1 MIMHKSYPL
10 LLAGLALAAM
20 AATARIPADDSAS
33 PVLSL
38 LASADFARPSAQ
50 VPLDRELV
58 TLAARQLTH

>member
-1 MIMHKSYPL
+1 MHKSYPL

-33 PVLSL
+33 PALSL
-38 LASADFARPSAQ
+38 LAAADFARPAAQ

-58 TLAARQLTH
+58 TLAARPLTH

>member
-1 MIMHKSYPL
+1 MHKSYPL

-20 AATARIPADDSAS
+20 AATARMPAEDGAS
-33 PVLSL
+33 PALSL
-38 LASADFARPSAQ
+38 LAAADFARPAAQ